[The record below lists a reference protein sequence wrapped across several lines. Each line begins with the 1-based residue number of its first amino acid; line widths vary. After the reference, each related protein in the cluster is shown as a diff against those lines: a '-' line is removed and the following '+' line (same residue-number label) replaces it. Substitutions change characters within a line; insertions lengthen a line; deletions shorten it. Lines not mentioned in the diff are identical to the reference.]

1 MILERACEYKVDIH
15 QLYIDYKQAYD
26 TINRAE
32 LVEIMKEFGIPMKL
46 VRLVK
51 MTLANTNSKVKI
63 QGKLSPSFE
72 TMIGLRQ
79 GDSLST
85 LLFNLC
91 MEKIIRNVRINP
103 GGTIYNRT
111 RQCLAYVDDVVILGR
126 SEGYIKKTLGEM
138 VAMTQQI
145 GLQMNNT
152 KTKYMLNKQVGN
164 RVKEIESVGK
174 IY

>member
-26 TINRAE
+26 INRTE
-32 LVEIMKEFGIPMKL
+32 LMEIMKEFGIPMKL

-63 QGKLSPSFE
+63 QGKLSPSSE
-72 TMIGLRQ
+72 TAVELRQ

-91 MEKIIRNVRINP
+91 MEKIIRNVRINQ
-103 GGTIYNRT
+103 GGIIFNRT
-111 RQCLAYVDDVVILGR
+111 RQ
-126 SEGYIKKTLGEM
+126 
-138 VAMTQQI
+138 
-145 GLQMNNT
+145 
-152 KTKYMLNKQVGN
+152 
-164 RVKEIESVGK
+164 
-174 IY
+174 

>member
-1 MILERACEYKVDIH
+1 
-15 QLYIDYKQAYD
+15 
-26 TINRAE
+26 
-32 LVEIMKEFGIPMKL
+32 MKEFGIPMKL

-91 MEKIIRNVRINP
+91 MEKILRNVRINP

-111 RQCLAYVDDVVILGR
+111 RQCLAYADDIVILGR
-126 SEGYIKKTLGEM
+126 SEGYIKKH
-138 VAMTQQI
+138 
-145 GLQMNNT
+145 
-152 KTKYMLNKQVGN
+152 
-164 RVKEIESVGK
+164 
-174 IY
+174 

>member
-1 MILERACEYKVDIH
+1 LTIE
-15 QLYIDYKQAYD
+15 AYD

-51 MTLANTNSKVKI
+51 MTLANTNSKVKT

-72 TMIGLRQ
+72 TAIGLRE

-91 MEKIIRNVRINP
+91 RKKIIRNIRINP
-103 GGTIYNRT
+103 GGKMFNRT
-111 RQCLAYVDDVVILGR
+111 RQCLAYVVGVVILGR
-126 SEGYIKKTLGEM
+126 SEGYIRKTLE
-138 VAMTQQI
+138 AITHQI
-145 GLQMNNT
+145 GLKMNDT
-152 KTKYMLNKQVGN
+152 KTIIHDKQ
-164 RVKEIESVGK
+164 KK
-174 IY
+174 KK

>member
-1 MILERACEYKVDIH
+1 
-15 QLYIDYKQAYD
+15 
-26 TINRAE
+26 
-32 LVEIMKEFGIPMKL
+32 MKEFGIPMKL

-72 TMIGLRQ
+72 TMIGLGR
-79 GDSLST
+79 DSLST

-111 RQCLAYVDDVVILGR
+111 RQCLVYADDVVILGR
-126 SEGYIKKTLGEM
+126 SEGYIRKH
-138 VAMTQQI
+138 
-145 GLQMNNT
+145 
-152 KTKYMLNKQVGN
+152 
-164 RVKEIESVGK
+164 
-174 IY
+174 

>member
-26 TINRAE
+26 IINRAE
-32 LVEIMKEFGIPMKL
+32 LVEIMKEFGIPMNL
-46 VRLVK
+46 LRFVK
-51 MTLANTNSKVKI
+51 MTLANTNSKVKKI

-72 TMIGLRQ
+72 TRIGLRQ

-91 MEKIIRNVRINP
+91 MEKIRNVRINP

-111 RQCLAYVDDVVILGR
+111 RRCLVYADDVVILGR
-126 SEGYIKKTLGEM
+126 SEGYIKKTLEEM
-138 VAMTQQI
+138 VAITQQ
-145 GLQMNNT
+145 
-152 KTKYMLNKQVGN
+152 N
-164 RVKEIESVGK
+164 RSSDE
-174 IY
+174 